1 MKNTNIRELTIDQL
15 GIVSGGN
22 EIETQDD
29 SHKLFKLGLLDET
42 YNDGE
47 LTFDWE
53 RCSSNIDAAWA
64 KVGIT
69 CVTRFAYVNLYYY
82 EGKKI
87 TRSEALEIAKN
98 KMIKG
103 PKIGIML
110 PIQ

>member
-1 MKNTNIRELTIDQL
+1 MKNTDIRDLNMEQL

-47 LTFDWE
+47 LTFDWD

-69 CVTRFAYVNLYYY
+69 CVTNFVCINKYYF
-82 EGKKI
+82 EGRKI
-87 TRSEALEIAKN
+87 TRTEALEIAKN

>member
-1 MKNTNIRELTIDQL
+1 MKNTNIRDLTIDQL

-22 EIETQDD
+22 EIETQED
-29 SHKLFKLGLLDET
+29 SENLFKLGLLDEA
-42 YNDGE
+42 YGDDD
-47 LTFDWE
+47 LAFDWN

-69 CVTRFAYVNLYYY
+69 CVTRFVYVNLYYY

-98 KMIKG
+98 TMIKG